1 MLFHLNLGSNIEPR
15 QEHLRGALAL
25 IEKIPGVS
33 VVGCSRIY
41 ATPAVDMTAPAGP
54 FLNCCAAVRTSLRA
68 DRLLARLKEIELL
81 MGRPA
86 ASKGA
91 CVSRTIDIDI
101 VLAERLVVE
110 SPELTIPRPALAR
123 RSFFLWPLLEICPGA
138 ADPRTGRPLRRF
150 LAAEVVP
157 PILETLPAP
166 LP

>member
-101 VLAERLVVE
+101 VGTTSRHATTAAAPPRTPFVSARRRTPEAASEKASVRRRRLM
-110 SPELTIPRPALAR
+110 SIPRPPARSSPVRADSR
-123 RSFFLWPLLEICPGA
+123 RSRMSWSW
-138 ADPRTGRPLRRF
+138 
-150 LAAEVVP
+150 
-157 PILETLPAP
+157 
-166 LP
+166 

>member
-15 QEHLRGALAL
+15 REHLRGALAL
-25 IEKIPGVS
+25 IEKTAGVS

-41 ATPAVDMTAPAGP
+41 ATQAVDMAAPAGP
-54 FLNCCAAVRTSLRA
+54 FLNCCAAIRTSLRA
-68 DRLLARLKEIELL
+68 DRLLARIKEIELL

-91 CVSRTIDIDI
+91 CVSRIIDIDI
-101 VLAERLVVE
+101 VLAEHLVLDG
-110 SPELTIPRPALAR
+110 PELTIPHPALER

-138 ADPRTGRPLRRF
+138 ADPRTGRSLRRF

-157 PILETLPAP
+157 PIIETLPAP